1 MPAAP
6 AAPPTPA
13 APAAEL
19 PPVPPE
25 LFPPVAPPLPPLPPE
40 GAPAAPAAP
49 ELWGTQYPR
58 SVPQRGSRYVS
69 MAQRS
74 DAQSNEDE
82 QYWPSA
88 QAGQSRPP
96 QSRSVSVPFQM
107 ASVQLGAMHVP
118 ASHVTPAPQS
128 ASFTQVQ
135 LPSHASQAPPQ
146 STSVSSPSITPL
158 LQLAGTQWLQCDE
171 HWSLAQS
178 TS

>member
-1 MPAAP
+1 MGLAGHYLSIPGRAGGWRCSDRCLNHRFRDIRLGMPRQWLALEVEVLDNA
-6 AAPPTPA
+6 
-13 APAAEL
+13 
-19 PPVPPE
+19 
-25 LFPPVAPPLPPLPPE
+25 
-40 GAPAAPAAP
+40 
-49 ELWGTQYPR
+49 
-58 SVPQRGSRYVS
+58 SRYT
-69 MAQRS
+69 
-74 DAQSNEDE
+74 
-82 QYWPSA
+82 
-88 QAGQSRPP
+88 
-96 QSRSVSVPFQM
+96 
-107 ASVQLGAMHVP
+107 LCMHMP